1 MALKEQIVTIT
12 ADGRDKGKQYIV
24 TEADPFRTE
33 AWCTR
38 ALFAAMNAGVD
49 IPENIASAGLAGV
62 VALGAK
68 ALALVPYDTAK
79 PLLDE
84 MLTCV
89 QYKVAGGVTR
99 GLGYDGDIE
108 ELSTILQLRKVI
120 VGLHTDFFTD
130 ANPSNGGTDPQAVAT
145 S

>member
-12 ADGRDKGKQYIV
+12 AAGRDKGKQYLI

-38 ALFAAMNAGVD
+38 AMFAAMNAGVD
-49 IPENIASAGLAGV
+49 IPENIANAGLAGV

-68 ALALVPYDTAK
+68 ALGLVPYDAAK

-99 GLGYDGDIE
+99 PLGFDGDIE
-108 ELSTILQLRKVI
+108 EVSTILFLRKEI
-120 VGLHTDFFTD
+120 VTLHTDFFTED
-130 ANPSNGGTDPQAVAT
+130 EPLDGDTDPQVSVA

>member
-12 ADGRDKGKQYIV
+12 AAGRDKGKHYLI

-38 ALFAAMNAGVD
+38 AMFAAMNAGVD
-49 IPENIASAGLAGV
+49 IPENIANAGLAGV

-68 ALALVPYDTAK
+68 ALGLVPYDAAK

-89 QYKVAGGVTR
+89 QYKVKDGITR
-99 GLGYDGDIE
+99 PLGFDGDIE
-108 ELSTILQLRKVI
+108 EVSTILFLRKEI
-120 VGLHTDFFTD
+120 VTLHTDFFTV
-130 ANPSNGGTDPQAVAT
+130 ANPSSGDTDPQVAAT